1 MMKLSLPI
9 LLALVGLSACDATAS
24 NQPATVVVTLTPSTA
39 NATCV
44 VANPDPANI
53 RSGQTIAFHNSTSMS
68 HTVIADGLDT
78 PWTVV
83 APGETS
89 GSIRLTVAST
99 RKYYVQGCGSASPN
113 LHTVIVT
120 VN

>member
-1 MMKLSLPI
+1 MKLSLPM
-9 LLALVGLSACDATAS
+9 LLVAAGVAGCDAAAS
-24 NQPATVVVTLTPSTA
+24 TKPADVVVTLTPSSA
-39 NATCV
+39 NSTCV
-44 VANPDPANI
+44 VASPDPANI
-53 RSGQTIAFHNSTSMS
+53 RSGQTIAFRNATPMS

-89 GSIRLTVAST
+89 GSIRLSIASS
-99 RKYYVQGCGSASPN
+99 RKYYVQSCGSASSN
-113 LHTVIVT
+113 LHTIVVT

>member
-1 MMKLSLPI
+1 MKLSLPI

-24 NQPATVVVTLTPSTA
+24 NQPATLVVTLTPAA

-44 VANPDPANI
+44 IASPDPASI
-53 RSGQTIAFHNSTSMS
+53 RSGQTIAFHNATSMT

-78 PWTVV
+78 PWTSV

-99 RKYYVQGCGSASPN
+99 RKYYVQGCGSASTN

>member
-1 MMKLSLPI
+1 MKRSLPM

-24 NQPATVVVTLTPSTA
+24 NKPADLVVTFTQSPNNS
-39 NATCV
+39 TCV
-44 VANPDPANI
+44 VASPDPASI
-53 RSGQTIAFHNSTSMS
+53 RSGQTIAFRNQTSMS

-78 PWTVV
+78 PWTSV

-89 GSIRLTVAST
+89 GSIRLSIASS
-99 RKYYVQGCGSASPN
+99 RKYYVQSCGSATNN